1 MSDVNN
7 FLLYTAPS
15 GEVRVQ
21 VFLKDES
28 LWLTQKAMSDLF
40 GVNIP
45 AISKHLSNIFE
56 EGELQENSVISIL
69 ETTASDGKNYKT
81 KFYNLDAIISVGYR
95 VNSSKATQFR
105 IWATQTLKEYII
117 KGFVMDDERLKQG
130 TNSFGKDYFKE
141 LLQRIRSIRASERRI
156 YQQVTDIFAEC
167 SIDYDPKSEITKEF
181 YAMVQN
187 KFHFAITG
195 KTAAEII
202 HLSADSKKEKMGL
215 TTWKNSPDGRVLKSD
230 VIVAKNYLQEKEIL
244 QLERTVTGYFDYIEG
259 LIERENTFTMEGLAE
274 SVNKFLAFNE
284 YKVLIG
290 KGRISKLQADKKA
303 VNEYDNFNKTQ
314 KIISDFDKEIKKLKK
329 K

>member
-1 MSDVNN
+1 MSEVNN

-15 GEVRVQ
+15 GEIRVQ

-28 LWLTQKAMSDLF
+28 LWLTQKAMSTLF

-56 EGELQENSVISIL
+56 EGELHESSVISIL
-69 ETTASDGKNYKT
+69 ETTASDGKNYQT

-95 VNSSKATQFR
+95 VNSTKATQFR

-117 KGFVMDDERLKQG
+117 KGFVIDDERLKQG
-130 TNSFGKDYFKE
+130 STTFGKDYFKE
-141 LLQRIRSIRASERRI
+141 LLRRVRSIRASERRI

-167 SIDYDPKSEITKEF
+167 SIDYDPRSEITRNF

-202 HLSADSKKEKMGL
+202 HLAADSKKDNMGL

-230 VIVAKNYLQEKEIL
+230 VIIAKNYLQEKEIQ
-244 QLERTVTGYFDYIEG
+244 QLERTVSGYFDYIEG

-284 YKVLIG
+284 YKVLSG
-290 KGRISKLQADKKA
+290 KGSISKLKADKKA
-303 VNEYDNFNKTQ
+303 VSQYDEYNRTQ
-314 KIISDFDKEIKKLKK
+314 KFISDFDKEIRKLKNK
-329 K
+329 